1 MAWTRVYP
9 EIFVGIHALNIKMPK
24 RKRDFSSNDKLDE
37 ICNNKVSKRSDLVGD
52 LKSTDIESSKDVV
65 AISSFDLMGIKDD
78 LLRGIYAYG
87 KEIVTF

>member
-1 MAWTRVYP
+1 
-9 EIFVGIHALNIKMPK
+9 MPK
-24 RKRDFSSNDKLDE
+24 RKRDLSSNDKQDE
-37 ICNNKVSKRSDLVGD
+37 VSINKTPKRSDLVGD